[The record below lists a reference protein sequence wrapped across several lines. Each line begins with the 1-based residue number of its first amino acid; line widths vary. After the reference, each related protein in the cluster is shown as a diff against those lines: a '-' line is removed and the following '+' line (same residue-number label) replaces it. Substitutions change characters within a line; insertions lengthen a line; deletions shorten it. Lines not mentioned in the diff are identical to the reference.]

1 MRFCR
6 DCGLSIGETATFCA
20 TCGAV
25 MPVAAPVADAAAPE
39 SVAPS
44 SVSAATGPAAPA
56 AAPARPA
63 CRLCGREEPAV
74 DAAGACPACR
84 AAIALFVAAEPR
96 ESLAVTLATSD
107 VGAGGQRL
115 TIANAIYSAL
125 ADEDTC
131 AHCRAMDGRETTDV
145 AVAATWAPN
154 PHCGNPAGCRC
165 LVFFEHESLSA
176 DEQQQFVDY
185 AADRGLHVTA
195 PAVAAFHD
203 EQRRRREQIDRHLED
218 VAGILREARPLERS
232 SPQRAVALYRKAVE
246 GLLACGEMPLDERRV
261 RRDLPLAFNRLT
273 LVLQVMGRGAEAL
286 DEFDRAASLGLFE
299 RDDCGRK
306 SDREAL
312 GNRGRRLRER
322 FGASALA

>member
-25 MPVAAPVADAAAPE
+25 APVDAPVADAATPE
-39 SVAPS
+39 S
-44 SVSAATGPAAPA
+44 AASE
-56 AAPARPA
+56 RPA

-74 DAAGACPACR
+74 DAAGACPDCR

-107 VGAGGQRL
+107 AGAAGQRH

-125 ADEDTC
+125 ADDDTC
-131 AHCRAMDGRETTDV
+131 EHCRALDGRETTDV

-165 LVFFEHESLSA
+165 LVFFEHESLAA

-185 AADRGLHVTA
+185 AADHGLQVTA

-203 EQRRRREQIDRHLED
+203 EQRRRRQQIDRHLEE
-218 VAGILREARPLERS
+218 VAGLLRDARPLERS
-232 SPQRAVALYRKAVE
+232 SPQRAVALYRKAVD
-246 GLLACGEMPLDERRV
+246 GLLACGEAPLDERRV

-286 DEFDRAASLGLFE
+286 DEFDRAASLGLFA

-312 GNRGRRLRER
+312 SNRGRRLRER
-322 FGASALA
+322 LKTPVPA

>member
-25 MPVAAPVADAAAPE
+25 APVDAPVADAATPE
-39 SVAPS
+39 S
-44 SVSAATGPAAPA
+44 AASE
-56 AAPARPA
+56 RPA

-74 DAAGACPACR
+74 DAAGACPDCR
-84 AAIALFVAAEPR
+84 AAIAVFVAAEPR

-107 VGAGGQRL
+107 AGAAGQRH

-125 ADEDTC
+125 ADDDTC
-131 AHCRAMDGRETTDV
+131 EHCRALDGRETTDV

-165 LVFFEHESLSA
+165 LVFFEHESLAA

-185 AADRGLHVTA
+185 AADHGLQVTA

-203 EQRRRREQIDRHLED
+203 EQRRRRQQIDRHLEE
-218 VAGILREARPLERS
+218 VAGLLRDARPLERS
-232 SPQRAVALYRKAVE
+232 SPQRAVALYRKAVD
-246 GLLACGEMPLDERRV
+246 GLLACGEAPLDERRV

-286 DEFDRAASLGLFE
+286 DEFDRAASLGLFA

-312 GNRGRRLRER
+312 SNRGRRLRER
-322 FGASALA
+322 LKTPVPA

>member
-25 MPVAAPVADAAAPE
+25 VPVDAPVADAATPE
-39 SVAPS
+39 S
-44 SVSAATGPAAPA
+44 AASE
-56 AAPARPA
+56 RPA

-74 DAAGACPACR
+74 DAAGACPDCR
-84 AAIALFVAAEPR
+84 AAIALFVVAEPR

-107 VGAGGQRL
+107 AGPAGQRL

-125 ADEDTC
+125 ADDDTC
-131 AHCRAMDGRETTDV
+131 EHCRALDGRETTDV

-165 LVFFEHESLSA
+165 LVFFEHESLAA

-203 EQRRRREQIDRHLED
+203 EQRRRRQQIDRHLEE
-218 VAGILREARPLERS
+218 VAGLLRDARPLERS
-232 SPQRAVALYRKAVE
+232 SPQRAVALYRKAVD
-246 GLLACGEMPLDERRV
+246 GLLACGEAPLDERRV

-286 DEFDRAASLGLFE
+286 DEFDRAASLGLFA

-312 GNRGRRLRER
+312 SNRGRRLRER
-322 FGASALA
+322 LKTPVPA

>member
-25 MPVAAPVADAAAPE
+25 APVDAPVADAATPE
-39 SVAPS
+39 S
-44 SVSAATGPAAPA
+44 AASE
-56 AAPARPA
+56 RPA

-74 DAAGACPACR
+74 DAAGACPDCR

-107 VGAGGQRL
+107 AGPAGQRL

-125 ADEDTC
+125 ADDDTC
-131 AHCRAMDGRETTDV
+131 EHCRALDGRETTDV

-165 LVFFEHESLSA
+165 LVFFEHESLAA

-185 AADRGLHVTA
+185 AADHGLQVTA

-203 EQRRRREQIDRHLED
+203 EQRRRRQQIDRHLEE
-218 VAGILREARPLERS
+218 VAGLLRDARPLERS
-232 SPQRAVALYRKAVE
+232 SPQRAVALYRKAVD
-246 GLLACGEMPLDERRV
+246 GLLACGEAPLDERRV

-286 DEFDRAASLGLFE
+286 DEFDRAASLGLFA

-312 GNRGRRLRER
+312 SNRGRRLRER
-322 FGASALA
+322 LKTPVPA

>member
-25 MPVAAPVADAAAPE
+25 VPVDAPVADAATPE
-39 SVAPS
+39 S
-44 SVSAATGPAAPA
+44 AASE
-56 AAPARPA
+56 RPA

-74 DAAGACPACR
+74 DAAGACPDCR

-107 VGAGGQRL
+107 AGPAGQRL

-125 ADEDTC
+125 ADDDTC
-131 AHCRAMDGRETTDV
+131 EHCRALDGRETTDV

-165 LVFFEHESLSA
+165 LVFFEHESLAA

-185 AADRGLHVTA
+185 AADHGLQVTA

-203 EQRRRREQIDRHLED
+203 EQRRRRQQIDRHLEE
-218 VAGILREARPLERS
+218 VAGLLRDARPLERS
-232 SPQRAVALYRKAVE
+232 SPQRAVALYRKAVD
-246 GLLACGEMPLDERRV
+246 GLLACGEAPLDERRV

-286 DEFDRAASLGLFE
+286 DEFDRAASLGLFA

-312 GNRGRRLRER
+312 SNRGRRLRER
-322 FGASALA
+322 LKTPVPA